1 MLWSWT
7 QVNVN
12 LFTEV
17 YVFSGE
23 KYPAGPPPPRF
34 LKPVGPVAQ
43 LDTAAVMH
51 SSQI

>member
-17 YVFSGE
+17 YVSSLV
-23 KYPAGPPPPRF
+23 KNIRLDPPPLAF
-34 LKPVGPVAQ
+34 
-43 LDTAAVMH
+43 
-51 SSQI
+51 